1 MTGSTDQ
8 QGSGAPLAGPQGPD
22 RHVLD
27 MLVCPLT
34 KTRLILSEDKSELIS
49 LAARLAFPIR
59 DGIPEMVIEEARP
72 ITEDEVDRL
81 ER

>member
-1 MTGSTDQ
+1 VTGSTDQ
-8 QGSGAPLAGPQGPD
+8 RRSGEPIAGHQGPD

-59 DGIPEMVIEEARP
+59 DGIPEMVLEEARP
-72 ITEDEVDRL
+72 ISEEEVDRL